1 MLRVNSDELPV
12 ASSETARHINRR
24 TILNLIRNRQPI
36 SRADL
41 ARFSG
46 LQRST
51 VSLIIEELIED
62 RWVVEGATGRLPRGR
77 RPTFLSLNPERAI
90 ICIDIRS
97 SRITLAVSDAKGVFS
112 SEDIFRTPSD
122 PELAINELLKR
133 IRPLLDR
140 NSRLSFEGIGVSLP
154 GRINATTQRLVFAP
168 NLHWPATDIK
178 SRLEEETGLTVV
190 LENAANACALYEM
203 WFGHSNFRNLVAI
216 TVSEGIGTGII
227 ADGRLLRS
235 TSGMAGEF
243 GHVPLELE
251 GPMCSCGNQGCWE
264 TLASNSAAVR
274 YYRQAKSVESSAQ
287 QNGFEFQDLL
297 ALAGKNDSL
306 AVKALDMMAVQLARG
321 VRMIVAGLAPE
332 AVVFVGEFTSA
343 WSRFEPRLQE
353 NINRK
358 SLSADPVSLIASP
371 DGAQSRLLGAV
382 ALVLNK
388 DFGITLHG

>member
-1 MLRVNSDELPV
+1 MLRVNFDELPV

-97 SRITLAVSDAKGVFS
+97 SRITIAVSDAKGVFS
-112 SEDIFRTPSD
+112 SQDIFRTPSD

-133 IRPLLDR
+133 ILPLLER
-140 NSRLSFEGIGVSLP
+140 SSRLPFEGIGVSLP
-154 GRINATTQRLVFAP
+154 GRINAATQQLVFAP
-168 NLHWPATDIK
+168 NLHWPATDLK

-190 LENAANACALYEM
+190 LENAANACALHEM
-203 WFGHSNFRNLVAI
+203 WFGHGNFRNLVAV

-264 TLASNSAAVR
+264 TLASNSAAIR
-274 YYRQAKSVESSAQ
+274 YYREARSIKSSAE

-297 ALAGKNDSL
+297 ALAANNDSL
-306 AVKALDMMAVQLARG
+306 AVKALDMMAIQLARG

-343 WSRFEPRLQE
+343 WSRFEARLQE
-353 NINRK
+353 DINSK

-388 DFGITLHG
+388 DFGISLHA